1 MSVLAVGFILEIRSF
16 RRKSAIWLGLVNEQ
30 ALGLKLALIGFVL
43 FEPESG
49 FIFII
54 LCYKI
59 RYVHFGFSEIGFELG
74 LFFRTAK
81 SSFFL

>member
-1 MSVLAVGFILEIRSF
+1 MILGV
-16 RRKSAIWLGLVNEQ
+16 KTGAGGLG
-30 ALGLKLALIGFVL
+30 LIGFV
-43 FEPESG
+43 FPASAKS

-59 RYVHFGFSEIGFELG
+59 RYVHFGLSEIGFELG
-74 LFFRTAK
+74 LFFRTVK